1 MLNRLGSL
9 SNYDEDDDA
18 DADANAENSV
28 DLKMTFY
35 FIYESCDPFLKVI

>member
-9 SNYDEDDDA
+9 SNYDEDEDA
-18 DADANAENSV
+18 DADAENSV